1 MMRHF
6 HLGCQEEW
14 RTHEHAPAFSHIM
27 RSSLCILRP
36 DTVSVPMKSPV
47 FSARAAW
54 ARCSARETHGDR
66 DGPQDPYMKTV
77 ADAGPE
83 QPFYRSPVLFKNPN
97 SWSPNGKW
105 IVLSQLC
112 AVLPEPGHKL
122 AVSTEGASSCRWT
135 SDGRALPFLGA
146 DRTRLWRAEV
156 GAGDTLR
163 VGVPKVIGTI
173 PANTIAADAMP
184 DGRRILAI
192 VPDREGP
199 GSVTV
204 VQNWSAA
211 LLPKNAKE

>member
-1 MMRHF
+1 MRHF

-156 GAGDTLR
+156 EPGVRCASECRKSSVRFPRTRSRRMRRPTVGASSR
-163 VGVPKVIGTI
+163 SCR
-173 PANTIAADAMP
+173 IAR
-184 DGRRILAI
+184 GRA
-192 VPDREGP
+192 
-199 GSVTV
+199 
-204 VQNWSAA
+204 W
-211 LLPKNAKE
+211 